1 MPRPLHDHDDDVVL
15 EAERDIRSRLGDR
28 ALDFEAMLAVS
39 NIYRAPTRFA
49 IGWSRGA
56 GPGRP
61 PRGAASPSSS
71 CSGSGANG
79 RRANSPTIAGWPRGL

>member
-39 NIYRAPTRFA
+39 NIYRA
-49 IGWSRGA
+49 
-56 GPGRP
+56 
-61 PRGAASPSSS
+61 
-71 CSGSGANG
+71 ANAV
-79 RRANSPTIAGWPRGL
+79 RWRSWPFPVVRLALTWCRS